1 MWRKVPPSQGAT
13 VLHKT
18 VRQRG
23 LALAVPTGRI
33 VRSSE
38 GPHMPVDRPEL
49 LNHPRMGLLR
59 AFLASFLS
67 MGSLVL
73 VALYLGVYYER
84 QNDRRILLANEQQNV
99 TLRHELGSRALN
111 GVFPDLR
118 FLAHQN
124 ELMDLLEADTPANR
138 ARVCQEYLELSRH
151 KGIYDQVRYIDE
163 QGMELCR
170 VDFRDGDPVSVPR
183 EGLQSK
189 AQAYYFEDTIALA
202 REEVFVSAFDLNVE
216 RGQIELP
223 EKPMIRFCTPVFDR
237 SGAKRGVLVLNYLGR
252 TIRRSMQEMA
262 CPNIASVVLLN
273 QDGYFL
279 LGRDRSEEWG
289 FMYPDRREKRFQA
302 EFPAAWERM
311 EQAETG
317 QFTTASGVFTF
328 AVIRPLPEG
337 VVSTTGYRLADDNA
351 QRQRMAAGGWRLVL
365 VSLIPTEILRVHA
378 SGLVRNAAAIA
389 AILLLIT
396 GAASYAVSR
405 TVMRRK
411 ISQLMIAHMA
421 NHDALTNLPNRHL
434 FMDRLT
440 QTRHMAMRYGRRFA
454 LLFLDLDGFKTV
466 NDTLGHE
473 SGDEVLRQVADR
485 LRAAVRTSD
494 TVARLGGDEFTV
506 IVQELGNLSA
516 AEVVASKAIDALGE
530 PFLLG
535 EGEAR
540 IGVSIG
546 IAVFTAAGQETPD
559 DMVRMADSAMYVAKR
574 VGKNTFR
581 FFAPN
586 EAVPE

>member
-1 MWRKVPPSQGAT
+1 
-13 VLHKT
+13 
-18 VRQRG
+18 
-23 LALAVPTGRI
+23 
-33 VRSSE
+33 
-38 GPHMPVDRPEL
+38 MPVNKPEL
-49 LNHPRMGLLR
+49 LNHPRMGLLC

-73 VALYLGVYYER
+73 VALYLGVHYER
-84 QNDRRILLANEQQNV
+84 RNDRGMLLANEQQNV
-99 TLRHELGSRALN
+99 KLRHELGSRALN
-111 GVFPDLR
+111 GVFPDLG

-138 ARVCQEYLELSRH
+138 AKVCQEYLELSKH
-151 KGIYDQVRYIDE
+151 KGIYDQVRYLDE

-170 VDFRDGDPVSVPR
+170 VDFRAGNPVSVPR

-189 AQAYYFEDTIALA
+189 ARAYYFEDTIALA
-202 REEVFVSAFDLNVE
+202 RDQVFVSAFDLNVE
-216 RGQIELP
+216 RGQVELP

-237 SGAKRGVLVLNYLGR
+237 SGAKRGIIVLNYLGR
-252 TIRRSMQEMA
+252 TIRRSMQDMGGS
-262 CPNIASVVLLN
+262 NIASVVLLN

-279 LGRDRSEEWG
+279 LGRDRDEEWG
-289 FMYPDRREKRFQA
+289 FMYPDRKEKRFQA
-302 EFPAAWERM
+302 EFPAEWERIR
-311 EQAETG
+311 QAGTT
-317 QFTTASGVFTF
+317 QFSTDNGVFTS
-328 AVIRPLPEG
+328 AVIRPLPKG
-337 VVSTTGYRLADDNA
+337 VISTTGHRLAANNA
-351 QRQRMAAGGWRLVL
+351 QRQRMGAAGWRLVL
-365 VSLIPTEILRVHA
+365 VSLIPTEVLRVHA
-378 SGLVRNAAAIA
+378 SALVRHAATIA

-411 ISQLMIAHMA
+411 ISQLTIAHMA
-421 NHDALTNLPNRHL
+421 NHDALTNLPNRLL
-434 FMDRLT
+434 FMDRLA

-473 SGDEVLRQVADR
+473 RGDDVLRHVSDR
-485 LRAAVRTSD
+485 LREAVRVSD
-494 TVARLGGDEFTV
+494 TVARLGGDEFTI
-506 IVQELGNLSA
+506 IVEELGNPSA
-516 AEVVASKAIDALGE
+516 AEVVACKAIDALGE

-535 EGEAR
+535 EDEVR

-546 IAVFTAAGQETPD
+546 IAVFTAVGQETPD
-559 DMVRMADSAMYVAKR
+559 DMVRMADSAMYVAKG